1 MSGPLLCDL
10 ETVWTRLGDDERR
23 VILAIA
29 TRLARGADQYGRLAV
44 ATDRRDWTREAHEE
58 FLDGC
63 VYLAIK
69 TLR

>member
-10 ETVWTRLGDDERR
+10 ETVWARLGDDERR
-23 VILAIA
+23 VLMAIA
-29 TRLARGADQYGRLAV
+29 ARLVRGAEQYGRLDV
-44 ATDRRDWTREAHEE
+44 ATDRRDWVHEAHEE

-69 TLR
+69 TLQ